1 MWHAV
6 CGKQCVVYGVWCVRD
21 LAKATR
27 GAHGV
32 YAITAKHLVR
42 GDSRQ
47 LQQMGLTN
55 AAAGN

>member
-1 MWHAV
+1 MV
-6 CGKQCVVYGVWCVRD
+6 CGVWCVRD

-27 GAHGV
+27 AAHGV

-47 LQQMGLTN
+47 LQQQQQQQMGLTN